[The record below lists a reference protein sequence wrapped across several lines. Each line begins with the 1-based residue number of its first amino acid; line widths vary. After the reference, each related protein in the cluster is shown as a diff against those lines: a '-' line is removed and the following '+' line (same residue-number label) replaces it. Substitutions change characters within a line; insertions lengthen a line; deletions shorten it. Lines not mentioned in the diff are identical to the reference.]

1 MIVLKYEKTG
11 ASRFISHIDILKH
24 MERIIRRAEIP
35 VKFSQGFN
43 PHALLFFSPPS
54 VVGVASIAEYI
65 AIDTDLTADETL
77 ARYNASVP
85 DTMKATKAFKTEK
98 NPNLQAKVLG
108 AKYIFPVEYKD
119 VAFEDMTIKYSKKGE
134 EVEENISSKVK
145 GVFNADGK
153 LGVTLEMRPDRAAIW
168 LEKQFGKIDVS
179 SIVKI
184 AQYVEGAEVDEW
196 LNALQ

>member
-54 VVGVASIAEYI
+54 VVGVNSVAEYI
-65 AIDTDLTADETL
+65 AIDTDLSADETL
-77 ARYNASVP
+77 ARYNANVP
-85 DTMKATKAFKTEK
+85 DTLKASKVFCTEK

-108 AKYIFPVEYKD
+108 AKYVFPVEYKD
-119 VAFEDMTIKYSKKGE
+119 VKFEDMTIKYVKKGE
-134 EVEENISSKVK
+134 EIEEDISSKVK
-145 GVFNADGK
+145 SVFNANGK

-168 LEKQFGKIDVS
+168 FEKQFGKIDVS

-184 AQYVEGAEVDEW
+184 SQYVDGAEVDEW
-196 LNALQ
+196 LENLK